1 MGDIG
6 VPELLIILAILL
18 ICFGPSRLTGL
29 GKSLGDGIRSFRE
42 SVRVDTP
49 PVDTEP
55 SHMLAHVLASRMLH
69 EAYGSLLYSSKVT
82 LRAERPRAMC
92 GIIPAHGGKHAIPRQ
107 ARDRRYAE

>member
-49 PVDTEP
+49 PVD
-55 SHMLAHVLASRMLH
+55 
-69 EAYGSLLYSSKVT
+69 
-82 LRAERPRAMC
+82 
-92 GIIPAHGGKHAIPRQ
+92 IPAAPDLAIAASTRESVRVDAPPVDIP
-107 ARDRRYAE
+107 ASPDPATAASTATNLPAE